1 MARTVTPKQ
10 LKNGYKLAFSPV
22 YRIDPWTVV
31 KTHTRMAEA
40 ETMRFIRA
48 NTLIPVPEVQNAY
61 RDDTTGHTVLIM
73 DYVEGKMLKDAWP
86 AYSEAER
93 ESVIS
98 QLRGY
103 MAQLR
108 GFKGDFIGCIDG
120 TACNDQYFCEDPEGY
135 GPYKTEQD
143 FNQGIVKAMKR
154 DNENG
159 FTEWRCPVWLSVM
172 KDHDIVLTH
181 GDFDPRNI
189 LVQGDKVVAILD
201 WEMSGY
207 YPTYWEYG
215 KALLR
220 PEWESVWSR
229 SKAVDKI
236 LEPFHNE
243 LAVMW
248 SSNDVLY

>member
-73 DYVEGKMLKDAWP
+73 DYLEGKMLKDAWP
-86 AYSEAER
+86 ACSEAER

-98 QLRGY
+98 QFRGY

-159 FTEWRCPVWLSVM
+159 FTEWRCSVWLSVM

>member
-1 MARTVTPKQ
+1 
-10 LKNGYKLAFSPV
+10 
-22 YRIDPWTVV
+22 
-31 KTHTRMAEA
+31 MAEA
-40 ETMRFIRA
+40 DTMRLVRA
-48 NTLIPVPEVQNAY
+48 NTSIPVPDVQNAY
-61 RDDTTGHTVLIM
+61 RDEKTGEGIIIM
-73 DYVEGKMLKDAWP
+73 DYVEGITLKEAWGD
-86 AYSEAER
+86 YSEAQK

-108 GFKGDFIGCIDG
+108 LFKGDFIGSING
-120 TACNDQYFCEDPEGY
+120 IACNDQYFTDDPQGY
-135 GPYKTEQD
+135 GPYATEED
-143 FNQGIVKAMKR
+143 FNQGIVKAMKK

-159 FTEWRCPVWLSVM
+159 FSEWRCTVWLSVM

-189 LVQGDKVVAILD
+189 MVQGDTVTAILD
-201 WEMSGY
+201 WELSGY

-220 PEWESVWSR
+220 PQWEGQWSR
-229 SKAVDKI
+229 DKAVDKI
-236 LEPFHNE
+236 LEPFHKE

-248 SSNDVLY
+248 NSNDVLY

>member
-1 MARTVTPKQ
+1 MPGINSVTPEQ

-22 YRIDPWTVV
+22 YRIDPKTVV

-48 NTLIPVPEVQNAY
+48 NTSIPVPEVQNAY
-61 RDDTTGHTVLIM
+61 RDDTTGHTVIIM

-86 AYSEAER
+86 AYSDAER

-98 QLRGY
+98 
-103 MAQLR
+103 QLR

-135 GPYKTEQD
+135 RPYKTEQD
-143 FNQGIVKAMKR
+143 FNQGILKAMKR

-159 FTEWRCPVWLSVM
+159 FTEWRCTVWLSVM

-181 GDFDPRNI
+181 GDFDPRTI

-201 WEMSGY
+201 WEMSGH
-207 YPTYWEYG
+207 YPTYWEYE

-220 PEWESVWSR
+220 PEWESAWSR

-236 LEPFHNE
+236 LKPFHNE
-243 LAVMW
+243 LAVM
-248 SSNDVLY
+248 